1 MPCVV
6 CVYGMYVVGMCC
18 EDQAYKGRFK
28 GCSPDPY
35 PVAGF
40 LAMVVVGFETK
51 LAATALI
58 VLLFAENLLLNNFW
72 AFSSHTSMFDFK
84 L

>member
-1 MPCVV
+1 V
-6 CVYGMYVVGMCC
+6 C
-18 EDQAYKGRFK
+18 
-28 GCSPDPY
+28 
-35 PVAGF
+35 AGF

-58 VLLFAENLLLNNFW
+58 VLLFAENLFLNNFW
-72 AFSSHTSMFDFK
+72 AYRSHTSMFDFK